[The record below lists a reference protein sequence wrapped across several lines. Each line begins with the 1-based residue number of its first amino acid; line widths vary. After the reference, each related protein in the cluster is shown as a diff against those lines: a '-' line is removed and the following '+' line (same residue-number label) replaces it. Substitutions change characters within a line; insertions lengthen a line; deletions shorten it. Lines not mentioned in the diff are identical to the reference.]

1 MPYVPRT
8 VARQAGRTLFL
19 GVDGDGHFTP
29 VLEPTAFVVTAA
41 SDAAGGAPSHLN
53 PSHLGPPAPPVLEL
67 SAEMK
72 AAFVRD
78 GYLHLP
84 G

>member
-19 GVDGDGHFTP
+19 GVDGNGHFTP
-29 VLEPTAFVVTAA
+29 VLEPTAFIVTAA

-53 PSHLGPPAPPVLEL
+53 PSLGPPAPPVLEL
-67 SAEMK
+67 SHEMK

>member
-1 MPYVPRT
+1 M
-8 VARQAGRTLFL
+8 
-19 GVDGDGHFTP
+19 DGNGHFTP

-41 SDAAGGAPSHLN
+41 SDAAGGAPSHLH
-53 PSHLGPPAPPVLEL
+53 PSLGPPAPPVLEL